1 MSIKYFTFD
10 ENEPI
15 SLEELGYVPAWSLT
29 PAFQSNDYDDDS
41 DEDSSYMEGDYDDEG
56 WG

>member
-15 SLEELGYVPAWSLT
+15 SFEELGYVTAWSLN
-29 PAFQSNDYDDDS
+29 PAYQDNDYDDS

>member
-15 SLEELGYVPAWSLT
+15 SFEELGYVTAWSLT